1 MTKTLP
7 WTGRFALF
15 LFLPAGILPFFY
27 SSDQYSRVARA
38 LPNDPQA
45 PIARPGAPLG
55 AAELRSPRISDW
67 STRHVVYTQFGTS
80 RALEAASRDPRAN
93 MHWREMELGETAR
106 RLNRFQSRSY
116 LQFGLRNPIRRFPL
130 RTTPG
135 GMQRDWNINLGTTG
149 TANSMYPAKY
159 TFNQNATPS
168 CTADFVVFPISAN
181 GSTTQ
186 ANIVGLTKLYSGSN
200 AANGSNG
207 FCNRTATGNDDGN
220 EATVMWSY
228 NVHAIAA
235 GGAVP
240 TSPAISLDGTKVAFV
255 ESATGNPAHFH
266 VLAWRAGDTSS
277 ANLQT
282 TTSPKAITTFSSGAP
297 VATATTGVASD
308 LALGSTTSTD
318 TLSSP
323 YIDYANDLAYV
334 GNDIGVL
341 YRIKNVFCTLP
352 ACTGVVGGLA
362 PSIDSTW
369 GTGGAVSVCTG
380 KLTGPVLDFYNLNI
394 YVGCSDGKLYS
405 ITQAGVVTSIA
416 VGDGIALK
424 PFGGIVDPP
433 IVDGTNGFVYA
444 VSGSAGG
451 GNHGVLVQAKADFS
465 SSVAVP
471 IGNGNQ
477 CNIHAPAL
485 SNSYFTNTTPAGAQI
500 YIGGV
505 TGTVGTCTA
514 AGATGGVAVL
524 YSATLGT
531 GGLLPSGAPANSL
544 ASGNP
549 VGSEYAPIG
558 EFFNSV
564 SGEDGL
570 FVDLL
575 RNSNSGFNN
584 IYSFNITSGFTN
596 TIQNSTI
603 EGQGSSGMVFDN
615 AANTTTFPQASSLYF
630 NSFNQ
635 NATCTNPQN
644 GTNTNGCAIKLTQA
658 GLE

>member
-1 MTKTLP
+1 MTRPLVRG
-7 WTGRFALF
+7 GRFAL
-15 LFLPAGILPFFY
+15 LLLLLPACFLPLVVSG
-27 SSDQYSRVARA
+27 QRT
-38 LPNDPQA
+38 
-45 PIARPGAPLG
+45 PGPV
-55 AAELRSPRISDW
+55 RSPRISDW

-80 RALEAASRDPRAN
+80 RALEAASRDPRAT
-93 MHWREMELGETAR
+93 MRWRELDQLETLR
-106 RLNRFQSRSY
+106 RLSQFRSRSA
-116 LQFGLRNPIRRFPL
+116 LLLGLRNPIRQFPL
-130 RTTPG
+130 RTSSGTI
-135 GMQRDWNINLGTTG
+135 QRDWNINLGTTG

-159 TFNQNATPS
+159 TFNPSSTPS
-168 CTADFVVFPISAN
+168 CTADFVVFPVSAN

-186 ANIVGLTKLYSGSN
+186 ANIVSLTKLYSGST
-200 AANGSNG
+200 ATNGSNG

-228 NVHAIAA
+228 NVHAITA

-255 ESATGNPAHFH
+255 ESATGNAAHFH
-266 VLAWRAGDTSS
+266 VLAWRSGDTGS

-282 TTSPKAITTFSSGAP
+282 TTTPKAITTFSSGAP

-308 LALGSTTSTD
+308 QVLGSVTTGTD

-323 YIDYANDLAYV
+323 YVDYANDLAYV

-341 YRIKNVFCTLP
+341 YRIQNVFCTLP

-362 PSIDSTW
+362 PSIDTTW
-369 GTGGAVSVCTG
+369 GTGGAVSVCSG

-405 ITQAGVVTSIA
+405 ITQAGVVTSLA
-416 VGDGIALK
+416 VGDGIASK
-424 PFGGIVDPP
+424 AFGGIVDPP

-444 VSGSAGG
+444 VSGSTGG

-485 SNSYFTNTTPAGAQI
+485 SNTYFTNTTPAGAQI

-531 GGLLPSGAPANSL
+531 GGVLPSGAPANSL

-558 EFFNSV
+558 EFFNSA
-564 SGEDGL
+564 SGDDVL

-575 RNSNSGFNN
+575 RNSNLGFNN
-584 IYSFNITSGFTN
+584 IYSFNITAGFTS
-596 TIQNSTI
+596 TIQSSTI

-635 NATCTNPQN
+635 NATCTNPQT

>member
-1 MTKTLP
+1 MTRP
-7 WTGRFALF
+7 RARGGRFAL
-15 LFLPAGILPFFY
+15 LLLLLPVCFLPLIVSGQRTL
-27 SSDQYSRVARA
+27 
-38 LPNDPQA
+38 A
-45 PIARPGAPLG
+45 PV
-55 AAELRSPRISDW
+55 RSPKISDW
-67 STRHVVYTQFGTS
+67 STRHVVFTQFATS
-80 RALEAASRDPRAN
+80 NVLEAASRDPRAV
-93 MHWREMELGETAR
+93 MRWRELDQLETQR
-106 RLNRFQSRSY
+106 RLGQFRSRSY
-116 LQFGLRNPIRRFPL
+116 LQFGLRNPILRFPS
-130 RTTPG
+130 RTPTSNI
-135 GMQRDWNINLGTTG
+135 QRDWNINLGTTG

-159 TFNQNATPS
+159 TFNPSSTPS
-168 CTADFVVFPISAN
+168 CTADFVVFPVAAN
-181 GSTTQ
+181 GSATQ
-186 ANIVGLTKLYSGSN
+186 ANIVGLYRLYSGTT
-200 AANGSNG
+200 ATNGSNG

-228 NVHAIAA
+228 NVHAITA

-266 VLAWRAGDTSS
+266 VLAWRTGDTGS

-282 TTSPKAITTFSSGAP
+282 TTSPKAITTFSPGAP

-308 LALGSTTSTD
+308 QVLGSSTSGTD

-352 ACTGVVGGLA
+352 ACTSVVGGLP
-362 PSIDSTW
+362 PSIDTTW
-369 GTGGAVSVCTG
+369 GTSGAVTICSG
-380 KLTGPVLDFYNLNI
+380 KLTGPVLNFLNLYI

-405 ITQAGVVTSIA
+405 ITQAGVVSSLA
-416 VGDGIALK
+416 VGDGVASK
-424 PFGGIVDPP
+424 TYGGIVDAP
-433 IVDGTNGFVYA
+433 IVDAGNAFVYA

-451 GNHGVLVQAKADFS
+451 GNHGVLVQAKSDFS

-485 SNSYFTNTTPAGAQI
+485 SNTYFTNTTPAGAQI

-531 GGLLPSGAPANSL
+531 GGLLPSGAPANTL

-549 VGSEYAPIG
+549 VGSEYAPIA
-558 EFFNSV
+558 EFFNTA

-584 IYSFNITSGFTN
+584 IYSFNITSGFTT
-596 TIQNSTI
+596 TIANSTV
-603 EGQGSSGMVFDN
+603 EGQGSSGIVFDN
-615 AANTTTFPQASSLYF
+615 AVSTATYPQANSLYF

-635 NATCTNPQN
+635 NAACTNPQT